1 MSSSTQFYRNLVGLG
16 NIGVGATNV
25 PTSNIQVTGNVYAS
39 NALVSPL
46 ILGTSLVGTHYGVIA
61 GSNTITG
68 STISGTTLY
77 GTLAGS
83 NTITGST
90 ISGTTLYGTLA
101 GSNTGAFS
109 SISLGTA
116 LSIANGGT
124 GQTTASTAFN
134 ALSPMTTLGDII
146 YGGASGTGTR
156 LAGSTTSS
164 IVFLSQTGTGSVSA
178 APVWTASTGTG
189 SVVMSASPTL
199 SGTITGGTFSG
210 THSGSGA
217 SLTNLPLNQ
226 FTGLTA
232 GGVAYGSAT
241 TTIATNSAG
250 TSGQALLSGG
260 AGAPTWG
267 TLGLA
272 YGGTGATSA
281 QAAMNAL
288 AGAVT
293 SAQYLRGNGTNV
305 VMSAIQVSDVPTLN
319 QNTTGSSG
327 SCTGNSATAT
337 TAVNVSGGS
346 VSCTSVTSSGTIQTS
361 YAQGG
366 NAPNTGQAYF
376 YNPTNSAGQN
386 ASCGVRLAGATAGSA
401 YYSYDVNGVAGFS
414 HGITG
419 ASQNLVFRAAWDFS
433 SGTLYTMDRSGNF
446 TATGDIIA
454 YSDRRIKTDIKQ
466 IEGAL
471 DKVSQIGGY
480 TFTRTDDVSKGQ
492 RQAGVIAQELL
503 EVLPEVVRV
512 NEETGYYTVS
522 YGNITALLIEALKE
536 ERKAREAL
544 EERISQLEL
553 KERASI

>member
-1 MSSSTQFYRNLVGLG
+1 MSSTTQFYRNLVGLG
-16 NIGVGATNV
+16 NIGVGTTTA
-25 PTSNIQVTGNVYAS
+25 PSSNIQVTGNVYAS

-46 ILGTSLVGTHYGVIA
+46 ILGTSLVGTHYGVI
-61 GSNTITG
+61 
-68 STISGTTLY
+68 
-77 GTLAGS
+77 AGS

-146 YGGASGTGTR
+146 YGGTSGAGTR

-164 IVFLSQTGTGSVSA
+164 IVFLSQTGTGSASA
-178 APVWTASTGTG
+178 APAWTTSTGTG
-189 SVVMSASPTL
+189 SVVMSAAPTL

-232 GGVAYGSAT
+232 GGVAYGSAS

-250 TSGQALLSGG
+250 TSGQALLSGA

-272 YGGTGATSA
+272 NGGTGATSA
-281 QAAMNAL
+281 QSAMNAL

-305 VMSAIQVSDVPTLN
+305 VMSAIQASDVPTLN
-319 QNTTGSSG
+319 QNTSGSSG

-361 YAQGG
+361 YAQGS
-366 NAPNTGQAYF
+366 NAPNSGQAYF

-386 ASCGVRLAGATAGSA
+386 ASCAVRIAGASAGSA

-419 ASQNLVFRAAWDFS
+419 ASQNLVFRPAWDFS
-433 SGTLYTMDRSGNF
+433 GSSYFTMDRSGNF
-446 TATGDIIA
+446 TAIGDIIA

-544 EERISQLEL
+544 EERIARLEL
-553 KERASI
+553 KERISM